1 MPRRRDAAL
10 GHDMGSNGPR
20 EHYMRATIDESGGDP
35 VATVFERQDSS
46 LLSVLSRA
54 DALVIRAPGDPARA
68 EGDRVEFI
76 WL

>member
-1 MPRRRDAAL
+1 
-10 GHDMGSNGPR
+10 
-20 EHYMRATIDESGGDP
+20 MRATIDESGSDP

-54 DALVIRAPGDPARA
+54 DALVVRPPGDPAQRKG
-68 EGDRVEFI
+68 ESVEFI